1 MAKFSLA
8 IYRLGKDRVLRFC
21 VFGAMQKL
29 KNRVSHVPASHR
41 ILADDG
47 MFHPTISIAYYLEI
61 W

>member
-29 KNRVSHVPASHR
+29 KIVSAMFQPATGFLRTTTS
-41 ILADDG
+41 LTN
-47 MFHPTISIAYYLEI
+47 PNP
-61 W
+61 

>member
-29 KNRVSHVPASHR
+29 KIVSAMFQPATGFLR
-41 ILADDG
+41 TTACFIQRFLL
-47 MFHPTISIAYYLEI
+47 PIT
-61 W
+61 